1 MDNVFLNHMEEILNK
16 KWKFYGDEN
25 SSEEI
30 DDEVITDLDDNW
42 IGIISDFYSVEGI
55 NRLSKNADNFP
66 QDKISLRKLTKQ
78 HSDILRMKLFCKIE
92 LRKCL
97 KVIKENKLSFDDSYL
112 DLPSITNVES
122 LWRFLISK
130 SDDNEY
136 SLEKLIVFQKLFLL
150 LDYSSLQDDY
160 MWFLQ
165 DDYMW
170 FLRDGYMWF
179 LRDGYWWYFIKE
191 YKKEK
196 KKFLSELANNIN
208 EMFEK
213 IDTILKDCETQ
224 IFTFISSKSLDIF
237 SSAFS
242 IKEFARIFCDEV
254 KKQEIEKY
262 ALEDRSCY
270 ASMKIGE
277 DIYITVNGIEGKP
290 VKGSNLQ
297 TLQCIFSQLVPYSK
311 YVSITDETRYFT
323 GKNNIITY
331 KQFSDAKP
339 EKSKNRMFTCCER
352 KLIAK
357 YLEIDGGKVEL
368 TVTRSPCIFCQREL
382 NSVNLCKES
391 IEVRSVDSSESNID
405 EKLIKDFDDYAE
417 EILKKNIGKER

>member
-16 KWKFYGDEN
+16 KWEFYGDEN
-25 SSEEI
+25 NFEEI
-30 DDEVITDLDDNW
+30 DDEVITDLDDNL

-97 KVIKENKLSFDDSYL
+97 KVIKENKLSLDDSYL
-112 DLPSITNVES
+112 DLPSYTNVES

-136 SLEKLIVFQKLFLL
+136 SLEKLIVFQELFLL
-150 LDYSSLQDDY
+150 LDYGSLQDDY
-160 MWFLQ
+160 WWYLQ
-165 DDYMW
+165 
-170 FLRDGYMWF
+170 
-179 LRDGYWWYFIKE
+179 DGYWWYFTEKDNKD
-191 YKKEK
+191 KKE
-196 KKFLSELANNIN
+196 FLSKLGKEFKKI
-208 EMFEK
+208 FEK
-213 IDTILKDCETQ
+213 IDEILKDCEMQ
-224 IFTFISSKSLDIF
+224 IFTFTSPKSLNIF
-237 SSAFS
+237 SSTFRV
-242 IKEFARIFCDEV
+242 KEFARIFCDEV
-254 KKQEIEKY
+254 KKQNIEKY
-262 ALEDRSCY
+262 ALKDRSCY
-270 ASMKIGE
+270 ASMEIDKK
-277 DIYITVNGIEGKP
+277 IYITVNGIEKRGGK
-290 VKGSNLQ
+290 KQRDLESL
-297 TLQCIFSQLVPYSK
+297 FAKLVRDSE

>member
-1 MDNVFLNHMEEILNK
+1 MDNVFFNHMEEILNK

-25 SSEEI
+25 ISEEI

-97 KVIKENKLSFDDSYL
+97 KVIKENKLSFDNSYL

-170 FLRDGYMWF
+170 FLRDS
-179 LRDGYWWYFIKE
+179 YWWYFIKKDKKD
-191 YKKEK
+191 KKE
-196 KKFLSELANNIN
+196 FLSELGDKFKEI
-208 EMFEK
+208 FEE
-213 IDTILKDCETQ
+213 IDKILKNFEMK
-224 IFTFISSKSLDIF
+224 IFAFTSPKSLNIF
-237 SSAFS
+237 SSTFRV
-242 IKEFARIFCDEV
+242 KEFARIFCDEV
-254 KKQEIEKY
+254 KKQKIEKY

-297 TLQCIFSQLVPYSK
+297 TLQNIFSQLVPNSK

-323 GKNNIITY
+323 GKNNIITF

>member
-16 KWKFYGDEN
+16 KWEFYGDEN
-25 SSEEI
+25 NFEEI

-42 IGIISDFYSVEGI
+42 IGIISDFYSIEGI

-97 KVIKENKLSFDDSYL
+97 KVIKENKLSLDDSYL
-112 DLPSITNVES
+112 DLPSYTNVES

-136 SLEKLIVFQKLFLL
+136 SLEKLIVFQELFIL
-150 LDYSSLQDDY
+150 LDYGSSQDDNWWY
-160 MWFLQ
+160 
-165 DDYMW
+165 
-170 FLRDGYMWF
+170 LRDS
-179 LRDGYWWYFIKE
+179 YWWYFKE
-191 YKKEK
+191 KDKKE
-196 KKFLSELANNIN
+196 FLSKLGNKFKKI
-208 EMFEK
+208 FEK
-213 IDTILKDCETQ
+213 IDEILKDCEMQ
-224 IFTFISSKSLDIF
+224 IFTFTSSKSLDIF
-237 SSAFS
+237 SSTFR
-242 IKEFARIFCDEV
+242 IKGFARIFCDEV
-254 KKQEIEKY
+254 KKQKIEKY

-297 TLQCIFSQLVPYSK
+297 TLQNIFSQLVPNSK

-382 NSVNLCKES
+382 NSVNLCKER

-417 EILKKNIGKER
+417 EILKKNIGEER

>member
-1 MDNVFLNHMEEILNK
+1 MDNVFLNLMEEILNK
-16 KWKFYGDEN
+16 KWEFYGDEN
-25 SSEEI
+25 NFEEI
-30 DDEVITDLDDNW
+30 DDEVITDLDDNL

-97 KVIKENKLSFDDSYL
+97 KVIKENKLSLDDSYL
-112 DLPSITNVES
+112 DLPSYTNVES

-136 SLEKLIVFQKLFLL
+136 SLEKLIVFQELFLL
-150 LDYSSLQDDY
+150 LDYGSLQDDY
-160 MWFLQ
+160 WWYLQ
-165 DDYMW
+165 
-170 FLRDGYMWF
+170 
-179 LRDGYWWYFIKE
+179 DGYWWYFTEKDNKD
-191 YKKEK
+191 KKE
-196 KKFLSELANNIN
+196 FLSKLGN
-208 EMFEK
+208 EFKKIFEK
-213 IDTILKDCETQ
+213 IDEILKDCEMKILT
-224 IFTFISSKSLDIF
+224 FTSPKSLNIF
-237 SSAFS
+237 SSTFRV
-242 IKEFARIFCDEV
+242 KEFARIFCDEV
-254 KKQEIEKY
+254 KKQNIEKY
-262 ALEDRSCY
+262 ALKDRSCY
-270 ASMKIGE
+270 ASMEIDKK
-277 DIYITVNGIEGKP
+277 IYITVNGIEKRGGK
-290 VKGSNLQ
+290 KQRDLESL
-297 TLQCIFSQLVPYSK
+297 FAKLVRDSE

>member
-16 KWKFYGDEN
+16 KWEFYGDEN
-25 SSEEI
+25 NFEEI

-55 NRLSKNADNFP
+55 IRLSKNADNFP

-97 KVIKENKLSFDDSYL
+97 KVIKENKLSLDDSYL
-112 DLPSITNVES
+112 DLPSYTNVES

-136 SLEKLIVFQKLFLL
+136 SLEKLIVFQELFLL
-150 LDYSSLQDDY
+150 LDYGSLQDDY
-160 MWFLQ
+160 WW
-165 DDYMW
+165 Y
-170 FLRDGYMWF
+170 
-179 LRDGYWWYFIKE
+179 LRDGYWWYFKE
-191 YKKEK
+191 KDNKDKKE
-196 KKFLSELANNIN
+196 FLSKLGN
-208 EMFEK
+208 EFKKIFEK
-213 IDTILKDCETQ
+213 IDEILKDCEMQ

-237 SSAFS
+237 SSTFR

-254 KKQEIEKY
+254 KKQKIEKY

-270 ASMKIGE
+270 ASMEIDKKIF
-277 DIYITVNGIEGKP
+277 ITVNGIEKRDGLNQQALESLFAK
-290 VKGSNLQ
+290 
-297 TLQCIFSQLVPYSK
+297 LVRDSE

-339 EKSKNRMFTCCER
+339 EKTKNRMFTCCER